1 MNDEFKTLQKFDA
14 GKGREAFFYSLPA
27 LEEQGIGKI
36 SRLPVSIRIVLES
49 VLRNCDGEKVRRKDV
64 ETLANWNAKS
74 PANAEIPFVVARIVL
89 QDFTGVPL
97 VVDLAAMRS
106 AVKKLGSDPKII
118 EPLVP
123 VDLVVDHSVQVD
135 FFGSAR
141 ALQLNLEMEFK
152 RNRERYQFL
161 KWGQQAFKTFQLIPP
176 GIGIVHQVNLEYLA
190 KGVQKSSASVP
201 LANQKTATETDA
213 LLYYPDTLVGT
224 DSHTTMINGLGV
236 VGWGVGGIEAEAGM
250 LGQPVYFLT
259 PEVVGVHLSGQLR
272 EGVTATDLVL
282 HITQLLRA
290 QKVVGKFVEFYGDG
304 AASLPVPDRATI
316 GNMSPEYGATM
327 GYFPV
332 DQESV
337 DYLRATGRSDE
348 LCRVFENY
356 FRAQKMFGMPL
367 KGEIDYSADIDVD
380 LADVQPSVA
389 GPKRPQDRINLPELG
404 KTFRALLEKPVSDGG
419 YGKQNVDLRKK
430 HLVELNGSAPRTG
443 DMASSD
449 TKEDQGINPGDELN
463 KIEMVANRPTPDPGK
478 EIESESSD
486 VFAHG
491 HSRIGHGSV
500 LIAAITSCT
509 NTSNPSVMIAAGL
522 LAKKAVERG
531 LHVDPAVKTSLAPGS
546 RIVSDY
552 LDKTGLQKYLD
563 QLGFNLVGYGCTT
576 CIGNSGPLH
585 PKIERAIHEFDLVA
599 ASVLSGNRNF
609 EARVHQNIKA
619 NFLMSPPLVVAF
631 ALAGRVNIDLS
642 REPVG
647 KDKNGKETFLRDLW
661 PNLNEIKKTMQS
673 ALRPET
679 FRKLYRDFADQNP
692 KWNEIP
698 SSAGDIYEWDERS
711 DYIHEPPFFENF
723 SMEPGHIE
731 EIRGARALGIFGDSV
746 TTDHI
751 SPAGAI
757 KATSPAGQYLVSR
770 GIEHA
775 DFNSYGSRRGNDL
788 VMTRGTFANVRIKN
802 LMLPGTEGGVTRYY
816 GSVTVPV
823 TKGRKEAHA
832 RLDGEQMSIFDAAM
846 KYAETKTPLIILA
859 GHEYGTGSSRDWAAK
874 GTRLLGVKA
883 VVAAS
888 FERIHRSNLVGMGV
902 LPLQFPDGTSAQ
914 SLGLDGSE
922 IFSIIGLSNA
932 IKPGKGVTLEIE
944 DKDRQ
949 KRSVPVKLRIDT
961 PIEIDYY
968 RHGGILPFVLRQLLA
983 RSK

>member
-1 MNDEFKTLQKFDA
+1 MNDEFKTLRKFDA
-14 GKGREAFFYSLPA
+14 GQGGEGFLYSLPA

-36 SRLPVSIRIVLES
+36 SRLPISIRIVLES
-49 VLRNCDGEKVRRKDV
+49 VLRNCDGKKVRRKDV
-64 ETLANWNAKS
+64 ETLANWNARS
-74 PANAEIPFVVARIVL
+74 PANEEIPFIVARIVL

-106 AVKKLGSDPKII
+106 AVKRLGGDPKII

-135 FFGSAR
+135 FFGSAN
-141 ALQLNLEMEFK
+141 ALRLNLEMEFK

-190 KGVQKSSASVP
+190 KGVLSQKSEVRG
-201 LANQKTATETDA
+201 QKSE
-213 LLYYPDTLVGT
+213 LFFPDTLVGT

-290 QKVVGKFVEFYGDG
+290 QKVVGKFVEFYGEG

-327 GYFPV
+327 GYFPI

-337 DYLRATGRSDE
+337 DYLRATGRSEDQ
-348 LCRVFENY
+348 CRAFENY
-356 FRAQKMFGMPL
+356 FRAQKMFGMPR
-367 KGEIDYSADIDVD
+367 KGEIDYSVDIEVD
-380 LADVQPSVA
+380 LAEVQPSVA
-389 GPKRPQDRINLPELG
+389 GPKRPQDRISLPELG
-404 KTFRALLEKPVSDGG
+404 TTFRELLEKPVQAGG
-419 YGKQNVDLRKK
+419 YGKKNVDLREKY
-430 HLVELNGSAPRTG
+430 LVELNGSAPRNG

-463 KIEMVANRPTPDPGK
+463 KIEMVANRPTPDSGR
-478 EIESESSD
+478 EIEAESSE
-486 VFAHG
+486 VFARG
-491 HSRIGHGSV
+491 QSRIGHGSV

-546 RIVSDY
+546 RVVSDY

-563 QLGFNLVGYGCTT
+563 ELGFNLVGYGCTT

-631 ALAGRVNIDLS
+631 ALAGRVDIDLS
-642 REPVG
+642 REPLG
-647 KDKNGKETFLRDLW
+647 KDRHGKEIFLRDLW
-661 PNLNEIKKTMQS
+661 PNLSEIRHTMQS
-673 ALRPET
+673 ALKPET
-679 FRKLYRDFADQNP
+679 FRKLYRDFAGQNP

-698 SSAGDIYEWDERS
+698 SSTGDIYQWDEKS
-711 DYIHEPPFFENF
+711 DYIHEPPFFQNF

-731 EIRGARALGIFGDSV
+731 EIRGARALGVFGDSV

-757 KATSPAGQYLVSR
+757 KATSPAGEYLKSR
-770 GIEHA
+770 GIQPE

-802 LMLPGTEGGVTRYY
+802 LMVPGTEGGVTLHQP
-816 GSVTVPV
+816 S
-823 TKGRKEAHA
+823 
-832 RLDGEQMSIFDAAM
+832 GEQMSIFDAAM
-846 KYAETKTPLIILA
+846 KYAKTKTPLVILA
-859 GHEYGTGSSRDWAAK
+859 GQEYGTGSSRDWAAK

-932 IKPGKGVTLEIE
+932 IKSGQTVTLEIE
-944 DKDRQ
+944 GKDRE
-949 KRSVPVKLRIDT
+949 KRSVPVRLRIDT

-968 RHGGILPFVLRQLLA
+968 RHGGILPFVLRQLLS
-983 RSK
+983 RR

>member
-36 SRLPVSIRIVLES
+36 SRLPVTIRIVLES
-49 VLRNCDGEKVRRKDV
+49 VLRNCDDEKVRRKDV

-106 AVKKLGSDPKII
+106 AVKKLGGDPKII

-190 KGVQKSSASVP
+190 KGVLSSQHPTLNSQ
-201 LANQKTATETDA
+201 LFF
-213 LLYYPDTLVGT
+213 PDTLVGT

-259 PEVVGVHLSGQLR
+259 PEVVGVHLSGQLH

-290 QKVVGKFVEFYGDG
+290 QKVVGKFVEFYGEG
-304 AASLPVPDRATI
+304 VASLPVPDRATI

-348 LCRVFENY
+348 RCRAFENY
-356 FRAQKMFGMPL
+356 FRAQKMFGMPR
-367 KGEIDYSADIDVD
+367 KGEVDYSSDIDVD

-404 KTFRALLEKPVSDGG
+404 KTFRALLEKPVRDGG
-419 YGKQNVDLRKK
+419 YGKVKVDLREK
-430 HLVELNGSAPRTG
+430 HLVELNGSPPRNG
-443 DMASSD
+443 EMASSD
-449 TKEDQGINPGDELN
+449 TKEDQGINPGDEWN
-463 KIEMVANRPTPDPGK
+463 KIEMVANRPTPDTRK
-478 EIESESSD
+478 EIEAESSD

-642 REPVG
+642 REPLG
-647 KDKNGKETFLRDLW
+647 KDKDGKETFLRDLW
-661 PNLNEIKKTMQS
+661 PNLSEIKKTMQS

-723 SMEPGHIE
+723 SMKPGHIE

-802 LMLPGTEGGVTRYY
+802 LMVPGTEGGITLHQP
-816 GSVTVPV
+816 S
-823 TKGRKEAHA
+823 
-832 RLDGEQMSIFDAAM
+832 GEQMSIFDAAM

-902 LPLQFPDGTSAQ
+902 LPLQFPDGTTAQ

-922 IFSIIGLSNA
+922 IFSITGLSDEV
-932 IKPGKGVTLEIE
+932 KPGRNVTLEIE
-944 DKDRQ
+944 GKGRQ
-949 KRSVPVKLRIDT
+949 KRSVSLKLRIDT

-968 RHGGILPFVLRQLLA
+968 RHGGILPFVLRRLLA
-983 RSK
+983 RK

>member
-1 MNDEFKTLQKFDA
+1 MKDEFKALTKFDA
-14 GKGREAFFYSLPA
+14 GEGREGFLYSLPA

-49 VLRNCDGEKVRRKDV
+49 VLRNCDGKKVRRKDV

-74 PANAEIPFVVARIVL
+74 PANAEIPFVVARILL

-106 AVKKLGSDPKII
+106 VVKRLGGDPKII

-190 KGVQKSSASVP
+190 KGVLSSQPST
-201 LANQKTATETDA
+201 LNSQ
-213 LLYYPDTLVGT
+213 LFFPDTLVGT

-332 DQESV
+332 DRESV
-337 DYLRATGRSDE
+337 DYLRATGRTDE
-348 LCRVFENY
+348 QCLAFENY
-356 FRAQKMFGMPL
+356 FRAQKMFGMPR
-367 KGEIDYSADIDVD
+367 KGEVDYSADIDVD

-404 KTFRALLEKPVSDGG
+404 KTFRALLEKPVRDGG
-419 YGKQNVDLRKK
+419 YGKVKVDLREK
-430 HLVELNGSAPRTG
+430 HLVELNGSPPRNG
-443 DMASSD
+443 EMASSD
-449 TKEDQGINPGDELN
+449 TKEDQGINPGDEWN
-463 KIEMVANRPTPDPGK
+463 KIEMVANRPTPDTGK
-478 EIESESSD
+478 EIEAESSD

-642 REPVG
+642 REPLG
-647 KDKNGKETFLRDLW
+647 KDKDGKETFLRDLW
-661 PNLNEIKKTMQS
+661 PNLSEIKKTMQS

-698 SSAGDIYEWDERS
+698 SSAGDIYEWDEKS

-723 SMEPGHIE
+723 SMKPGHIE

-770 GIEHA
+770 GIEPA

-802 LMLPGTEGGVTRYY
+802 LMVPGTEGGITLHQP
-816 GSVTVPV
+816 S
-823 TKGRKEAHA
+823 
-832 RLDGEQMSIFDAAM
+832 GEQMSIFDAAM

-902 LPLQFPDGTSAQ
+902 LPLQFPDGTTAQ
-914 SLGLDGSE
+914 SLGLHGSE
-922 IFSIIGLSNA
+922 IFSITGLSNEV
-932 IKPGKGVTLEIE
+932 KPGRNVTLEIE
-944 DKDRQ
+944 GEGRQ
-949 KRSVPVKLRIDT
+949 KRSVPLKLRIDT

-983 RSK
+983 RK

>member
-1 MNDEFKTLQKFDA
+1 MNNEFKTLQKFDA
-14 GKGREAFFYSLPA
+14 GNGREGFLYSLPA
-27 LEEQGIGKI
+27 LEEQGIGNI

-49 VLRNCDGEKVRRKDV
+49 VLRNCDERKVNRKDV
-64 ETLANWNAKS
+64 ESLANWDAKK
-74 PANAEIPFVVARIVL
+74 PANEEIPFVVARIVL

-106 AVKKLGSDPKII
+106 AVKRLGGDPKII

-135 FFGSAR
+135 FFGSSE
-141 ALQLNLEMEFK
+141 ALRLNLEMEFR

-190 KGVQKSSASVP
+190 KGVLSSEFEISNSKS
-201 LANQKTATETDA
+201 QI
-213 LLYYPDTLVGT
+213 YFPDTLVGT

-259 PEVVGVHLSGQLR
+259 PEVVGVHLSGRLK

-282 HITQLLRA
+282 HITQMLRA
-290 QKVVGKFVEFYGDG
+290 QKVVGKFVEFYGEG

-316 GNMSPEYGATM
+316 GNMSPEYGATI

-337 DYLRATGRSDE
+337 NYLRATGRTDE
-348 LCRVFENY
+348 QCAAFEHY
-356 FRAQKMFGMPL
+356 FRAQKMFGMPR
-367 KGEIDYSADIDVD
+367 KGEIDYSVD
-380 LADVQPSVA
+380 LELNLGQVQPGVA

-404 KTFRALLEKPVSDGG
+404 QTFRSLLQKPVKDGG
-419 YGKQNVDLRKK
+419 YGKENVDPAMK
-430 HLVELNGSAPRTG
+430 HLIQLNGSAPRDG
-443 DMASSD
+443 DMP
-449 TKEDQGINPGDELN
+449 GIDPGEELN
-463 KIEMVANRPTPDPGK
+463 KAEMVTNRPTPDPAKDLTGA
-478 EIESESSD
+478 D
-486 VFAHG
+486 PFHHG
-491 HSRIGHGSV
+491 ESRIGHGSV

-509 NTSNPSVMIAAGL
+509 NTSNPSVMLAAGL

-531 LHVDPAVKTSLAPGS
+531 MRVDPAVKTSLAPGS
-546 RIVSDY
+546 RVVSDY
-552 LDKTGLQKYLD
+552 LTKTGLQSYLD

-585 PKIERAIHEFDLVA
+585 PKIEKAIHDYDLVA

-631 ALAGRVNIDLS
+631 ALAGRVDLDLTK
-642 REPVG
+642 EPIG

-661 PNLNEIKKTMQS
+661 PSLKEVRDAMQS
-673 ALRPET
+673 ALAPEV

-698 SSAGDIYEWDERS
+698 SSTGDIYQWDEKS
-711 DYIHEPPFFENF
+711 DYIHEPPFFKDF
-723 SMEPGHIE
+723 SMEVGKIE
-731 EIRGARALGIFGDSV
+731 NIASARALGIFGDSV

-757 KATSPAGQYLVSR
+757 KASSPAGQYLISR
-770 GIEHA
+770 GIKPE

-802 LMLPGTEGGVTRYY
+802 LMVPGTEGGVTKYY
-816 GSVTVPV
+816 GPAAAGTAAAAS
-823 TKGRKEAHA
+823 
-832 RLDGEQMSIFDAAM
+832 GEQMSIYEAAM
-846 KYAETKTPLIILA
+846 KYQKDNVPLVILA

-883 VVAAS
+883 VIAAS

-902 LPLQFPDGTSAQ
+902 LPLQFPEDTNAQ
-914 SLGLDGSE
+914 TLSLDGSE
-922 IFSIIGLSNA
+922 KFSITGLSDS
-932 IKPGKGVTLEIE
+932 IEPGETVTLEIE
-944 DKDRQ
+944 RKNEKCD
-949 KRSVPVKLRIDT
+949 SVPVRLRIDT

-968 RHGGILPFVLRQLLA
+968 RHGGILQFVLRQLLA
-983 RSK
+983 TK